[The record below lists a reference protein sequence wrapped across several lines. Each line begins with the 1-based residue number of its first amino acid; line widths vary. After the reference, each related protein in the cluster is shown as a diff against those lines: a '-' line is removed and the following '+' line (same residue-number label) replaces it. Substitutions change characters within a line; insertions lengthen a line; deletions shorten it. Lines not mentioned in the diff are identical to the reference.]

1 MKFRQIFISCKAYN
15 ITDMKRYLLA
25 LLLLGGWAAGATA
38 KTYPYPSPLRMTV
51 IESVAYEVYKS
62 QIDSIVNIVGPKEID
77 LLWAKTPSNKEA
89 DLARY
94 ITLRERRKCTYDFIY
109 PRNDEKRLAA
119 RQRIDTQFQDSIDAI
134 LMLYPG
140 MTGRYTQ
147 RLLLSPRGELCSKA
161 QYDSLVVK
169 GLAMYRKKL
178 ANPAID
184 LHNDDIAAL
193 QSTLSDYELHELI
206 RFACL
211 KPAYKQT
218 QEIWRILDKNDL
230 TQYYDFERAYPELY
244 HFVQKETVA
253 KELYK
258 NDPQRLMQAFNSL
271 QKEMPDTYRAYLL
284 LMMQHKGNLIDS
296 NQLYTIVDG
305 KIITRPEYVDTL
317 SGSEEARGYGKYRLV
332 CREVD
337 TFSVVELYKYAH
349 SPKTIE
355 YIEKNP
361 GKFEEDGGDI
371 QIISITNRRCKKT
384 VHIEYFDGWAKS
396 HRKSIES
403 YPTEEDCYFV
413 TIPVSP
419 TSVAYLF
426 FSCSYEQFG
435 YVTVVL
441 STDKDIAIVY
451 QKRSIER
458 AMTKNS
464 AGQYD
469 RVPLYVTKPLSEY
482 TDPNSGD
489 IECYEDAIVV
499 ENGKLVYKRNAE
511 P

>member
-1 MKFRQIFISCKAYN
+1 
-15 ITDMKRYLLA
+15 MKRYLLA

-38 KTYPYPSPLRMTV
+38 KTYPYPSPLRMTI

-147 RLLLSPRGELCSKA
+147 YLLLSPRGELCSKA

-193 QSTLSDYELHELI
+193 QSTLSDYELHEHI
-206 RFACL
+206 RFASL
-211 KPAYKQT
+211 KQT
-218 QEIWRILDKNDL
+218 YMQTQKIWRILDKNDL
-230 TQYYDFERAYPELY
+230 TQYYDFVQAYPELY

-258 NDPQRLMQAFNSL
+258 NNPQRLMQALNSL

-296 NQLYTIVDG
+296 NQLYTIANG
-305 KIITRPEYVDTL
+305 KIIARPEYVDTL
-317 SGSEEARGYGKYRLV
+317 SGSEKARGYGEYRLM

-337 TFSVVELYKYAH
+337 TFSVVELYKYAY
-349 SPKTIE
+349 SDYWKKVLEEDPYAI
-355 YIEKNP
+355 
-361 GKFEEDGGDI
+361 EDGGDI

-396 HRKSIES
+396 HQESTES

-451 QKRSIER
+451 QKRSIVS

-469 RVPLYVTKPLSEY
+469 RIPLLVEMPSTEY
-482 TDPNSGD
+482 TGSTVQ
-489 IECYEDAIVV
+489 CYEDAIVV

>member
-1 MKFRQIFISCKAYN
+1 
-15 ITDMKRYLLA
+15 
-25 LLLLGGWAAGATA
+25 
-38 KTYPYPSPLRMTV
+38 
-51 IESVAYEVYKS
+51 
-62 QIDSIVNIVGPKEID
+62 
-77 LLWAKTPSNKEA
+77 
-89 DLARY
+89 
-94 ITLRERRKCTYDFIY
+94 
-109 PRNDEKRLAA
+109 
-119 RQRIDTQFQDSIDAI
+119 
-134 LMLYPG
+134 MLYPG

-147 RLLLSPRGELCSKA
+147 YLLLSPRGELCSKA

-193 QSTLSDYELHELI
+193 QSTLSDYELHEHI
-206 RFACL
+206 RFASL
-211 KPAYKQT
+211 KQT
-218 QEIWRILDKNDL
+218 YMQTQKIWRILDKNDL
-230 TQYYDFERAYPELY
+230 TQYYDFVQAYPELY

-258 NDPQRLMQAFNSL
+258 NNPQRLMQALNSL

-284 LMMQHKGNLIDS
+284 LMMRHKGNLIDS
-296 NQLYTIVDG
+296 NQLYTIADG
-305 KIITRPEYVDTL
+305 KIIARPEYVDTL
-317 SGSEEARGYGKYRLV
+317 TGSEEARGYGEYRLM

-337 TFSVVELYKYAH
+337 TFSVVELYKYAY
-349 SPKTIE
+349 SDYWKKVLEEDPDAI
-355 YIEKNP
+355 
-361 GKFEEDGGDI
+361 EDGGDI

-396 HRKSIES
+396 HRKSTES

-451 QKRSIER
+451 QKRSIVS

-469 RVPLYVTKPLSEY
+469 RIPLLVEMPSTEY
-482 TDPNSGD
+482 TGSTVQ
-489 IECYEDAIVV
+489 CYEDAIVV
-499 ENGKLVYKRNAE
+499 EDGKLVYKRNAE

>member
-1 MKFRQIFISCKAYN
+1 M
-15 ITDMKRYLLA
+15 MKR
-25 LLLLGGWAAGATA
+25 
-38 KTYPYPSPLRMTV
+38 R
-51 IESVAYEVYKS
+51 
-62 QIDSIVNIVGPKEID
+62 NIK
-77 LLWAKTPSNKEA
+77 LW
-89 DLARY
+89 
-94 ITLRERRKCTYDFIY
+94 
-109 PRNDEKRLAA
+109 
-119 RQRIDTQFQDSIDAI
+119 
-134 LMLYPG
+134 
-140 MTGRYTQ
+140 
-147 RLLLSPRGELCSKA
+147 
-161 QYDSLVVK
+161 SLVV
-169 GLAMYRKKL
+169 
-178 ANPAID
+178 
-184 LHNDDIAAL
+184 
-193 QSTLSDYELHELI
+193 
-206 RFACL
+206 
-211 KPAYKQT
+211 
-218 QEIWRILDKNDL
+218 
-230 TQYYDFERAYPELY
+230 
-244 HFVQKETVA
+244 
-253 KELYK
+253 
-258 NDPQRLMQAFNSL
+258 
-271 QKEMPDTYRAYLL
+271 L
-284 LMMQHKGNLIDS
+284 LMPCLCAYS
-296 NQLYTIVDG
+296 AEEELYTIANG
-305 KIITRPEYVDTL
+305 KIIARPEYIDTL
-317 SGSEEARGYGKYRLV
+317 SGSEKARGYGEYRLM

-396 HRKSIES
+396 HRESIES

-451 QKRSIER
+451 QKRSIVS

-469 RVPLYVTKPLSEY
+469 RIPLLVEMPSTEY
-482 TDPNSGD
+482 TGSTVQ
-489 IECYEDAIVV
+489 CYEDAIVV
-499 ENGKLVYKRNAE
+499 EDGKLVYKRNAE

>member
-1 MKFRQIFISCKAYN
+1 
-15 ITDMKRYLLA
+15 MKRYLLA

-38 KTYPYPSPLRMTV
+38 KTYPYPSPLRMTI

-147 RLLLSPRGELCSKA
+147 YLLLSPRGELCSKA

-193 QSTLSDYELHELI
+193 QSTLSDYELHEHI
-206 RFACL
+206 RFASL
-211 KPAYKQT
+211 KQT
-218 QEIWRILDKNDL
+218 YMQTQKIWRILDKNDL
-230 TQYYDFERAYPELY
+230 TQYYDFVQAYPELY

-258 NDPQRLMQAFNSL
+258 NNPQRLMQALNSL

-284 LMMQHKGNLIDS
+284 LMMRHKGNLIDS
-296 NQLYTIVDG
+296 NQLYTIADG
-305 KIITRPEYVDTL
+305 KIIARPEYVDTL
-317 SGSEEARGYGKYRLV
+317 SGSEEARGYGEYRLM

-337 TFSVVELYKYAH
+337 TFSVVELYKYAY
-349 SPKTIE
+349 SDYWKKVLEEDPDAI
-355 YIEKNP
+355 
-361 GKFEEDGGDI
+361 EDGGDI

-396 HRKSIES
+396 HRKSTES

-451 QKRSIER
+451 QKRSIVS

-469 RVPLYVTKPLSEY
+469 RIPLLVEMPSTEY
-482 TDPNSGD
+482 TGSTVQ
-489 IECYEDAIVV
+489 CYEDAIVV
-499 ENGKLVYKRNAE
+499 EDGKLVYKRNAE